1 MMDYNNNNYVT
12 PISKRGLQLDPTK
25 NLIKSLESFN
35 GFSGTSEF
43 DTFPLRQIFLKEHK
57 QLASEWDTFYIK
69 RKDIEDY
76 ILKNKKFIIATHYLK
91 NKNIK
96 KCLLYLGGKEHVYVY
111 IYKKNLDEKEDLFG
125 VCLLFT
131 NKTINVEKIMDIFI
145 KMVIPEKIVKG
156 HLNILIKTMSGFSLS
171 PIKINCPEID
181 FEINYNEDF
190 KEIHN
195 TIIERLSIEN
205 SKGLV
210 LLHGLAGTGKTT
222 YIRYL
227 INVLKKKVIYIPPNL
242 ANSISDPG
250 LIDFF
255 LKNSNS
261 ILVIEDAENI
271 LMKRV
276 NNSAQAVSNILNLSD
291 GLLSDCANIQI
302 LATFN
307 TDVLNIDEALLRK
320 GRLIAKYEFTKLEE
334 SRTLKLGKKLGIK
347 IEGENTLSDIYN
359 TTDKS
364 FTKKVNKIGFK

>member
-1 MMDYNNNNYVT
+1 M
-12 PISKRGLQLDPTK
+12 
-25 NLIKSLESFN
+25 
-35 GFSGTSEF
+35 
-43 DTFPLRQIFLKEHK
+43 
-57 QLASEWDTFYIK
+57 
-69 RKDIEDY
+69 
-76 ILKNKKFIIATHYLK
+76 
-91 NKNIK
+91 
-96 KCLLYLGGKEHVYVY
+96 Y

-205 SKGLV
+205 SKGLF